1 MWLQLLSTGTFVV
14 PIADPRVTPVEYVD
28 EREERGFYCVSRK
41 EASFSFVT
49 NIVLGGLF
57 STCCFEV
64 RMHLKLYE
72 VRFNPCPRFSVR
84 N

>member
-57 STCCFEV
+57 FHLLFRSAYAPEIVRSTV
-64 RMHLKLYE
+64 
-72 VRFNPCPRFSVR
+72 
-84 N
+84 